1 MRGINLPAYSLHRHQ
16 LKLMNLA
23 KPLVTA
29 LALIAVAC
37 TRAEKAEPGPANR
50 AQPEHTTPP
59 APSAPAPMAPTAVA
73 SLTEVTDPS
82 QVCMVNNQYM
92 GRPQIPT
99 TVEGKTYYGCCPMCK
114 GRLEKEASART
125 AKDPVSG
132 RDVDKA
138 VAVIGKQENG
148 DVLYFESRQT
158 LAAYRAN

>member
-1 MRGINLPAYSLHRHQ
+1 
-16 LKLMNLA
+16 MNLA
-23 KPLVTA
+23 KSLVTA
-29 LALIAVAC
+29 LALIAAAC
-37 TRAEKAEPGPANR
+37 TRGENADPSPSTREQPA
-50 AQPEHTTPP
+50 HTTPQ
-59 APSAPAPMAPTAVA
+59 APSAPAPMASAPVA
-73 SLTEVTDPS
+73 ALTEVTDPS

-114 GRLEKEASART
+114 GRLEKESSART

>member
-1 MRGINLPAYSLHRHQ
+1 
-16 LKLMNLA
+16 MNLA

-29 LALIAVAC
+29 LALIALAC
-37 TRAEKAEPGPANR
+37 TRAEEAKPGPVKR
-50 AQPEHTTPP
+50 EQPEHATAP
-59 APSAPAPMAPTAVA
+59 APSAPAAMAPTALA

-99 TVEGKTYYGCCPMCK
+99 SVEGKTYYGCCPMCK

-138 VAVIGKQENG
+138 VAVIGKQANG

-158 LAAYRAN
+158 FAAYRAN

>member
-1 MRGINLPAYSLHRHQ
+1 
-16 LKLMNLA
+16 MNLA
-23 KPLVTA
+23 KTLVST
-29 LALIAVAC
+29 LALLVAAC
-37 TRAEKAEPGPANR
+37 TPRAEKAEPGAAARGEPAQ
-50 AQPEHTTPP
+50 ASPEPI
-59 APSAPAPMAPTAVA
+59 AAAASAARNAPAPAAAVA

-158 LAAYRAN
+158 LAAYRTN

>member
-1 MRGINLPAYSLHRHQ
+1 MSPVKTLI
-16 LKLMNLA
+16 
-23 KPLVTA
+23 TA
-29 LALIAVAC
+29 LALTIAAC
-37 TRAEKAEPGPANR
+37 NSRTEKVEATPEAAE
-50 AQPEHTTPP
+50 QPQHSPP
-59 APSAPAPMAPTAVA
+59 AAPSAAAASAPAPA
-73 SLTEVTDPS
+73 SALTEVSDPS

-132 RDVDKA
+132 REVDKA
-138 VAVIGKQENG
+138 TAVIGKKENG
-148 DVLYFESRQT
+148 DVLYFESRQS

>member
-1 MRGINLPAYSLHRHQ
+1 
-16 LKLMNLA
+16 MNLA
-23 KPLVTA
+23 KTLVAA
-29 LALIAVAC
+29 LVLMAAAC
-37 TRAEKAEPGPANR
+37 TPRADKPEPGPASRN
-50 AQPEHTTPP
+50 QPDHATPP
-59 APSAPAPMAPTAVA
+59 APSAQTPISPAATAT
-73 SLTEVTDPS
+73 LTEVIDPS

-158 LAAYRAN
+158 LAAYLAN

>member
-1 MRGINLPAYSLHRHQ
+1 MMPEKNLIIA
-16 LKLMNLA
+16 
-23 KPLVTA
+23 V
-29 LALIAVAC
+29 ALIAAAC
-37 TRAEKAEPGPANR
+37 TPRAEKAESGPATR
-50 AQPEHTTPP
+50 EQSRQETPP
-59 APSAPAPMAPTAVA
+59 VASASPPSAQGAVA

-114 GRLEKEASART
+114 GRLEKEVSART

>member
-1 MRGINLPAYSLHRHQ
+1 
-16 LKLMNLA
+16 MNVA
-23 KPLVTA
+23 KILVTA
-29 LALIAVAC
+29 LALIAASCARV
-37 TRAEKAEPGPANR
+37 EKADPGPATR
-50 AQPEHTTPP
+50 GQPEHTTPP
-59 APSAPAPMAPTAVA
+59 APSAPAPMAATAV
-73 SLTEVTDPS
+73 SPLTEVTDPS

-99 TVEGKTYYGCCPMCK
+99 TVKGKTYYGCCSMCK

-158 LAAYRAN
+158 FAAYRAN

>member
-1 MRGINLPAYSLHRHQ
+1 M
-16 LKLMNLA
+16 KLA
-23 KPLVTA
+23 TALVTS
-29 LALIAVAC
+29 LALIVVAC
-37 TRAEKAEPGPANR
+37 TPRAEKADPGAVAREEP
-50 AQPEHTTPP
+50 AQASPP
-59 APSAPAPMAPTAVA
+59 PSAVAASAPAANAPAPVAPTAAA

-114 GRLEKEASART
+114 GRLEKEVSART

-138 VAVIGKQENG
+138 VAIIGKQENG

-158 LAAYRAN
+158 LAAYRTN

>member
-1 MRGINLPAYSLHRHQ
+1 
-16 LKLMNLA
+16 MNLVT
-23 KPLVTA
+23 LVTT
-29 LALIAVAC
+29 LALIAAAC
-37 TRAEKAEPGPANR
+37 TRAEQAEPGPATR

-59 APSAPAPMAPTAVA
+59 APSAPAPMVSTTVA

-138 VAVIGKQENG
+138 VAVIGKQANG

-158 LAAYRAN
+158 FAAYRAN

>member
-1 MRGINLPAYSLHRHQ
+1 
-16 LKLMNLA
+16 MNPVKTVIIA
-23 KPLVTA
+23 F
-29 LALIAVAC
+29 ALIAAAC
-37 TRAEKAEPGPANR
+37 TRAEKAEPGPATHE
-50 AQPEHTTPP
+50 QPVHTAPP
-59 APSAPAPMAPTAVA
+59 APSAPAPMAPTAAA

-158 LAAYRAN
+158 LAAYRTN

>member
-1 MRGINLPAYSLHRHQ
+1 
-16 LKLMNLA
+16 MNLA
-23 KPLVTA
+23 KILVTA
-29 LALIAVAC
+29 LALTAAAC
-37 TRAEKAEPGPANR
+37 TRGEKAEPGPAVR
-50 AQPEHTTPP
+50 EQPEHTTPP
-59 APSAPAPMAPTAVA
+59 PPSASASTAVPA
-73 SLTEVTDPS
+73 LTEVTDAS

-125 AKDPVSG
+125 AKDPVTG

-158 LAAYRAN
+158 LDAYRAN

>member
-1 MRGINLPAYSLHRHQ
+1 
-16 LKLMNLA
+16 MNLA
-23 KPLVTA
+23 KTLVTA
-29 LALIAVAC
+29 FALIAAAC
-37 TRAEKAEPGPANR
+37 TRAEEAEPGPATR
-50 AQPEHTTPP
+50 EQPEHTTPP
-59 APSAPAPMAPTAVA
+59 APSAPAPVAPTVAA

>member
-1 MRGINLPAYSLHRHQ
+1 MS
-16 LKLMNLA
+16 LA
-23 KPLVTA
+23 KNLLTA
-29 LALIAVAC
+29 LALILTACNTRTEEAVPA
-37 TRAEKAEPGPANR
+37 AAEP
-50 AQPEHTTPP
+50 EKTTPP
-59 APSAPAPMAPTAVA
+59 APSAAASSAAAPVSA
-73 SLTEVTDPS
+73 LTEVTDPS

-132 RDVDKA
+132 REVDKA